1 MSTIGT
7 TTLQTTAPNSLVMN
21 PTSMLVEMK
30 SFIPSS
36 YTFETEIQKIK
47 QELLTSNLD
56 CSAKDEENEEYLY
69 EMQDLIDHLPK
80 LPEIQQQKLTIPE
93 FDEIEVKATDSVEIK
108 KFIRKV
114 NYEFLGFH
122 CNHKVMDKDCD
133 IVYKNVSD
141 IYKSEEFKTY
151 DNFVSLVAECV
162 WQIRD
167 KDRRGKVWNK
177 QIRPAMFEMKRA
189 IDALVVLAGFISEYN
204 AKMNP
209 QCSKCKAAMRKYNY
223 SVKEIE
229 RMRNDYADLKTDM
242 SNIEFETVRKIDND
256 TKLVR
261 IGDLNVRYSK
271 KYNKYFLSDII
282 SPSGKKTNHWVRNA
296 STQKILTRNPE
307 LMISVKFYGT
317 AAYLIDKSLIPIVL
331 LWLDPVVGY
340 NFITYGS
347 FDTERCSEGLL
358 YIVQKPKDFN
368 TKRYK
373 IGRTY
378 NITQRYDSTVNRV
391 KVVFANDMRAAETEL
406 LEKFEKMYG
415 APIKGKETFEVDEI
429 DKA

>member
-1 MSTIGT
+1 MISTIGT
-7 TTLQTTAPNSLVMN
+7 TTIQTTAPNSLVMN

-47 QELLTSNLD
+47 QELLTSNLN
-56 CSAKDEENEEYLY
+56 CSAKDETNEQYLY
-69 EMQDLIDHLPK
+69 EMQDIIDHLPK

-93 FDEIEVKATDSVEIK
+93 FDEIEVKPTDSVEIK

-133 IVYKNVSD
+133 MVYKNVSD

-167 KDRRGKVWNK
+167 KDRRGKVWNE

-189 IDALVVLAGFISEYN
+189 IDALVVLAGFISMYN

-209 QCSKCKAAMRKYNY
+209 QCSKCKAAMRRYNY

-229 RMRNDYADLKTDM
+229 RMRNDYTDLKKEAEKPAENKMDM
-242 SNIEFETVRKIDND
+242 LEF
-256 TKLVR
+256 
-261 IGDLNVRYSK
+261 LNKNYPTAEDFLLSDVKK
-271 KYNKYFLSDII
+271 KY
-282 SPSGKKTNHWVRNA
+282 
-296 STQKILTRNPE
+296 
-307 LMISVKFYGT
+307 
-317 AAYLIDKSLIPIVL
+317 
-331 LWLDPVVGY
+331 
-340 NFITYGS
+340 
-347 FDTERCSEGLL
+347 
-358 YIVQKPKDFN
+358 
-368 TKRYK
+368 
-373 IGRTY
+373 
-378 NITQRYDSTVNRV
+378 
-391 KVVFANDMRAAETEL
+391 
-406 LEKFEKMYG
+406 
-415 APIKGKETFEVDEI
+415 KETFGIVKTFDVLKEEI
-429 DKA
+429 EATKLFKVMNHRNIYHVKRL

>member
-7 TTLQTTAPNSLVMN
+7 TTIQTTTAPNSLVMN

-36 YTFETEIQKIK
+36 YTFETKIQKIK

-56 CSAKDEENEEYLY
+56 CSAKDETNEQYLY
-69 EMQDLIDHLPK
+69 EMQDIIDHLPK

-93 FDEIEVKATDSVEIK
+93 FDEIEVRLTDSVEIK

-122 CNHKVMDKDCD
+122 CNHKVMDIDL
-133 IVYKNVSD
+133 
-141 IYKSEEFKTY
+141 YKSEEFKTY
-151 DNFVSLVAECV
+151 DNFVSLVAKCV
-162 WQIRD
+162 WEIRD
-167 KDRRGKVWNK
+167 KDSRGKVWNE
-177 QIRPAMFEMKRA
+177 QIKPAMFEMKKT
-189 IDALVVLAGFISEYN
+189 IDALVILAGKISMYN

-229 RMRNDYADLKTDM
+229 RMRNDYADLKKEMT
-242 SNIEFETVRKIDND
+242 NNEFETVGKIDNE
-256 TKLVR
+256 TKVVR

-271 KYNKYFLSDII
+271 KYNKYSLSDIL
-282 SPSGKKTNHWVRNA
+282 SPSGKKAKDWVRIA
-296 STQKILTRNPE
+296 SSQKILTRNPE
-307 LMISVKFYGT
+307 LMISVRFYGT
-317 AAYLIDKSLIPIVL
+317 TAYLIDKSLIPIVL

-347 FDTERCSEGLL
+347 FDSERCSEGLL

-373 IGRTY
+373 IGRTF

-391 KVVFANDMRAAETEL
+391 KVVL
-406 LEKFEKMYG
+406 
-415 APIKGKETFEVDEI
+415 
-429 DKA
+429 

>member
-7 TTLQTTAPNSLVMN
+7 TTTIQTTAPNSLVMN

-30 SFIPSS
+30 SFTSSS

-56 CSAKDEENEEYLY
+56 CSAKDETNEQYLY

-93 FDEIEVKATDSVEIK
+93 FDEIEVKPTDSVEIK

-133 IVYKNVSD
+133 MVYKNISD

-167 KDRRGKVWNK
+167 KDRRGKVWNE

-189 IDALVVLAGFISEYN
+189 IDALVVLAGKVSEYN

-209 QCSKCKAAMRKYNY
+209 QCSKCKAAIRKYNY

-229 RMRNDYADLKTDM
+229 RMRNDYADLKKEAEKPAEDKMDM
-242 SNIEFETVRKIDND
+242 LAF
-256 TKLVR
+256 
-261 IGDLNVRYSK
+261 LNKNYPTADDFLLSDVKK
-271 KYNKYFLSDII
+271 KY
-282 SPSGKKTNHWVRNA
+282 
-296 STQKILTRNPE
+296 
-307 LMISVKFYGT
+307 
-317 AAYLIDKSLIPIVL
+317 
-331 LWLDPVVGY
+331 
-340 NFITYGS
+340 
-347 FDTERCSEGLL
+347 
-358 YIVQKPKDFN
+358 
-368 TKRYK
+368 
-373 IGRTY
+373 
-378 NITQRYDSTVNRV
+378 
-391 KVVFANDMRAAETEL
+391 
-406 LEKFEKMYG
+406 
-415 APIKGKETFEVDEI
+415 KETFGIVKTFDVLTEEI
-429 DKA
+429 EATKLFRVMNHRNIYHVKRL

>member
-36 YTFETEIQKIK
+36 YTFETKIQKIK

-56 CSAKDEENEEYLY
+56 CSAKDETNEQYLY
-69 EMQDLIDHLPK
+69 EMQDIIDHLPK

-133 IVYKNVSD
+133 MVYKNISD

-167 KDRRGKVWNK
+167 EDRRGKVWNK

-189 IDALVVLAGFISEYN
+189 IDALVVLAGKVSEYN

-229 RMRNDYADLKTDM
+229 RMRNDYADLKKEVEKPAEDKMDM
-242 SNIEFETVRKIDND
+242 LAF
-256 TKLVR
+256 
-261 IGDLNVRYSK
+261 LNKNYPTAEDFLLSDVKK
-271 KYNKYFLSDII
+271 KY
-282 SPSGKKTNHWVRNA
+282 
-296 STQKILTRNPE
+296 
-307 LMISVKFYGT
+307 
-317 AAYLIDKSLIPIVL
+317 
-331 LWLDPVVGY
+331 
-340 NFITYGS
+340 
-347 FDTERCSEGLL
+347 
-358 YIVQKPKDFN
+358 
-368 TKRYK
+368 
-373 IGRTY
+373 
-378 NITQRYDSTVNRV
+378 
-391 KVVFANDMRAAETEL
+391 
-406 LEKFEKMYG
+406 
-415 APIKGKETFEVDEI
+415 KETFGIVKTFDVLKEEI
-429 DKA
+429 EATKLFRVSRIHNVYHVKRL

>member
-1 MSTIGT
+1 MISTIGT
-7 TTLQTTAPNSLVMN
+7 TTIQTTAPNSLVMN

-56 CSAKDEENEEYLY
+56 CSAKDETNEQYLY
-69 EMQDLIDHLPK
+69 EMQDIIDHLPK

-133 IVYKNVSD
+133 MVYKNISD

-189 IDALVVLAGFISEYN
+189 IDALVVLAGFISMYN

-209 QCSKCKAAMRKYNY
+209 QCSKCKAAMRRYNY

-229 RMRNDYADLKTDM
+229 RMRNDYADLKKEAEKPAEDKMDM
-242 SNIEFETVRKIDND
+242 LAF
-256 TKLVR
+256 
-261 IGDLNVRYSK
+261 LNKNYPTADDFLLSDVKK
-271 KYNKYFLSDII
+271 KY
-282 SPSGKKTNHWVRNA
+282 
-296 STQKILTRNPE
+296 
-307 LMISVKFYGT
+307 
-317 AAYLIDKSLIPIVL
+317 
-331 LWLDPVVGY
+331 
-340 NFITYGS
+340 
-347 FDTERCSEGLL
+347 
-358 YIVQKPKDFN
+358 
-368 TKRYK
+368 
-373 IGRTY
+373 
-378 NITQRYDSTVNRV
+378 
-391 KVVFANDMRAAETEL
+391 
-406 LEKFEKMYG
+406 
-415 APIKGKETFEVDEI
+415 KETFGIVKTFDVLKEEI
-429 DKA
+429 EATKLFKVSRIHNVYHVKRL

>member
-1 MSTIGT
+1 MLAT
-7 TTLQTTAPNSLVMN
+7 TSPNSLVMN

-47 QELLTSNLD
+47 QELLQGDLD
-56 CSAKDEENEEYLY
+56 CTAKDETNEQYLY

-133 IVYKNVSD
+133 MVYKNISD

-167 KDRRGKVWNK
+167 KDRRGKVWNE

-189 IDALVVLAGFISEYN
+189 IDALVVLAGQISMYN

-209 QCSKCKAAMRKYNY
+209 QCSKCKAAIRKYNY

-229 RMRNDYADLKTDM
+229 RMRNDYADLKKEVEKPAEDKMDM
-242 SNIEFETVRKIDND
+242 LEF
-256 TKLVR
+256 
-261 IGDLNVRYSK
+261 LNKNYPTAEDFLLSDVKK
-271 KYNKYFLSDII
+271 KY
-282 SPSGKKTNHWVRNA
+282 
-296 STQKILTRNPE
+296 
-307 LMISVKFYGT
+307 
-317 AAYLIDKSLIPIVL
+317 
-331 LWLDPVVGY
+331 
-340 NFITYGS
+340 
-347 FDTERCSEGLL
+347 
-358 YIVQKPKDFN
+358 
-368 TKRYK
+368 
-373 IGRTY
+373 
-378 NITQRYDSTVNRV
+378 
-391 KVVFANDMRAAETEL
+391 
-406 LEKFEKMYG
+406 
-415 APIKGKETFEVDEI
+415 KETFNIVKTFDILTEEI
-429 DKA
+429 EATKLFKVSRIHNVYHVKRL

>member
-1 MSTIGT
+1 MISTIGT
-7 TTLQTTAPNSLVMN
+7 TTIQTTAPNSLVMN

-30 SFIPSS
+30 SFILSS

-47 QELLTSNLD
+47 QELLTCNLD
-56 CSAKDEENEEYLY
+56 CSAKDETNEEYLY
-69 EMQDLIDHLPK
+69 EMQDIIDHLPK

-133 IVYKNVSD
+133 MVYKNVSD

-167 KDRRGKVWNK
+167 KDRRCKIWNK
-177 QIRPAMFEMKRA
+177 QIKPAAFELKKT
-189 IDALVVLAGFISEYN
+189 IDALVVLAGKVSEYN

-209 QCSKCKAAMRKYNY
+209 QCSKCKAAMRRYNY

-229 RMRNDYADLKTDM
+229 RMRNDYADLKTEM
-242 SNIEFETVRKIDND
+242 SNIEFETVKKIDND

-271 KYNKYFLSDII
+271 KYNK
-282 SPSGKKTNHWVRNA
+282 
-296 STQKILTRNPE
+296 
-307 LMISVKFYGT
+307 
-317 AAYLIDKSLIPIVL
+317 
-331 LWLDPVVGY
+331 
-340 NFITYGS
+340 
-347 FDTERCSEGLL
+347 
-358 YIVQKPKDFN
+358 
-368 TKRYK
+368 
-373 IGRTY
+373 
-378 NITQRYDSTVNRV
+378 
-391 KVVFANDMRAAETEL
+391 
-406 LEKFEKMYG
+406 
-415 APIKGKETFEVDEI
+415 
-429 DKA
+429 

>member
-7 TTLQTTAPNSLVMN
+7 TTIQTTAPNSLVMN

-36 YTFETEIQKIK
+36 YTFETEIQRIK

-56 CSAKDEENEEYLY
+56 CSAKDETNEEYLY
-69 EMQDLIDHLPK
+69 DMQDIIDHLPK

-93 FDEIEVKATDSVEIK
+93 FDEIEVKTTDSVEIK

-133 IVYKNVSD
+133 MVYKNVSD

-167 KDRRGKVWNK
+167 KDRRGKVWNE
-177 QIRPAMFEMKRA
+177 QIRPAMFEMKKT
-189 IDALVVLAGFISEYN
+189 IDALVVLAGQISMYN

-229 RMRNDYADLKTDM
+229 RMRNDYADLKKEAEKPVEDKM
-242 SNIEFETVRKIDND
+242 NMLEF
-256 TKLVR
+256 
-261 IGDLNVRYSK
+261 LNKNYPTADDFLLSDVK
-271 KYNKYFLSDII
+271 NKY
-282 SPSGKKTNHWVRNA
+282 
-296 STQKILTRNPE
+296 
-307 LMISVKFYGT
+307 
-317 AAYLIDKSLIPIVL
+317 
-331 LWLDPVVGY
+331 
-340 NFITYGS
+340 
-347 FDTERCSEGLL
+347 
-358 YIVQKPKDFN
+358 
-368 TKRYK
+368 
-373 IGRTY
+373 
-378 NITQRYDSTVNRV
+378 
-391 KVVFANDMRAAETEL
+391 
-406 LEKFEKMYG
+406 
-415 APIKGKETFEVDEI
+415 KETFGIVKTFDVLKEEI
-429 DKA
+429 EATKLFRISRIHNVYHVKRL

>member
-1 MSTIGT
+1 MSTVGT
-7 TTLQTTAPNSLVMN
+7 TTIQTTAPNSLVMN

-56 CSAKDEENEEYLY
+56 CSAKDETNEQYLY
-69 EMQDLIDHLPK
+69 EMEDLIDHLLK

-133 IVYKNVSD
+133 MVYKNISD
-141 IYKSEEFKTY
+141 IYKSGEFKTY
-151 DNFVSLVAECV
+151 DNFVSLAAKCV

-167 KDRRGKVWNK
+167 KDRRGKVWHE
-177 QIRPAMFEMKRA
+177 QIKPAASDLKKT
-189 IDALVVLAGFISEYN
+189 IDALVVLAGKVSEYN

-229 RMRNDYADLKTDM
+229 RMRNDYADLKKEAEKPVENKMDM
-242 SNIEFETVRKIDND
+242 LEF
-256 TKLVR
+256 
-261 IGDLNVRYSK
+261 LNKNYPTADDFLLSDVKK
-271 KYNKYFLSDII
+271 KY
-282 SPSGKKTNHWVRNA
+282 
-296 STQKILTRNPE
+296 
-307 LMISVKFYGT
+307 
-317 AAYLIDKSLIPIVL
+317 
-331 LWLDPVVGY
+331 
-340 NFITYGS
+340 
-347 FDTERCSEGLL
+347 
-358 YIVQKPKDFN
+358 
-368 TKRYK
+368 
-373 IGRTY
+373 
-378 NITQRYDSTVNRV
+378 
-391 KVVFANDMRAAETEL
+391 
-406 LEKFEKMYG
+406 
-415 APIKGKETFEVDEI
+415 KETFGIVKTFDVLKEEI
-429 DKA
+429 EATKLFRISNIHRTIHVKRL

>member
-7 TTLQTTAPNSLVMN
+7 TTLQTTTAPNSLVMN

-36 YTFETEIQKIK
+36 YTFETKIQKIK

-56 CSAKDEENEEYLY
+56 CSAKDETNEQYLY
-69 EMQDLIDHLPK
+69 EMEDILDHLPK

-133 IVYKNVSD
+133 MLYKNISD

-177 QIRPAMFEMKRA
+177 QIRPATFELKKT
-189 IDALVVLAGFISEYN
+189 IDALVVLAGKVSEYN

-209 QCSKCKAAMRKYNY
+209 QCSKCKAAIRKYNY

-229 RMRNDYADLKTDM
+229 RMRNDYADLKKEAEKPAEDKM
-242 SNIEFETVRKIDND
+242 NMLEF
-256 TKLVR
+256 
-261 IGDLNVRYSK
+261 LNKNYPTAEDFLLSDVKK
-271 KYNKYFLSDII
+271 KY
-282 SPSGKKTNHWVRNA
+282 
-296 STQKILTRNPE
+296 
-307 LMISVKFYGT
+307 
-317 AAYLIDKSLIPIVL
+317 
-331 LWLDPVVGY
+331 
-340 NFITYGS
+340 
-347 FDTERCSEGLL
+347 
-358 YIVQKPKDFN
+358 
-368 TKRYK
+368 
-373 IGRTY
+373 
-378 NITQRYDSTVNRV
+378 
-391 KVVFANDMRAAETEL
+391 
-406 LEKFEKMYG
+406 
-415 APIKGKETFEVDEI
+415 KETFGIVKTFDILSEEI
-429 DKA
+429 EATKLFKVMNHRNIYHVKRL

>member
-1 MSTIGT
+1 MISTIGT
-7 TTLQTTAPNSLVMN
+7 TAIQTTAPNSLVMN

-47 QELLTSNLD
+47 QELLTCNLD
-56 CSAKDEENEEYLY
+56 CSAKDETNEQYLY

-133 IVYKNVSD
+133 MVYKNVSD

-189 IDALVVLAGFISEYN
+189 IDALVVLAGKVSEYN

-209 QCSKCKAAMRKYNY
+209 QCSKCKAAMRRYNY

-229 RMRNDYADLKTDM
+229 RMRNDYADLKK
-242 SNIEFETVRKIDND
+242 EAE
-256 TKLVR
+256 KLVENKM
-261 IGDLNVRYSK
+261 DMLAFLNKNYPTAEDFLLSDVKK
-271 KYNKYFLSDII
+271 KY
-282 SPSGKKTNHWVRNA
+282 
-296 STQKILTRNPE
+296 
-307 LMISVKFYGT
+307 
-317 AAYLIDKSLIPIVL
+317 
-331 LWLDPVVGY
+331 
-340 NFITYGS
+340 
-347 FDTERCSEGLL
+347 
-358 YIVQKPKDFN
+358 
-368 TKRYK
+368 
-373 IGRTY
+373 
-378 NITQRYDSTVNRV
+378 
-391 KVVFANDMRAAETEL
+391 
-406 LEKFEKMYG
+406 
-415 APIKGKETFEVDEI
+415 KETFGIVKTFDVLKEEI
-429 DKA
+429 EATKLFKVSRIHNVYHVKRL

>member
-1 MSTIGT
+1 MISTIGT
-7 TTLQTTAPNSLVMN
+7 TTIQTTAPNSLVMN

-56 CSAKDEENEEYLY
+56 CSAKDETNEQYLY

-133 IVYKNVSD
+133 MVYKNISD
-141 IYKSEEFKTY
+141 IYKSGEFKTY

-167 KDRRGKVWNK
+167 KDRRGKVWNE
-177 QIRPAMFEMKRA
+177 QIKPAAFALKKT
-189 IDALVVLAGFISEYN
+189 IDALVVLAGFISMYN

-209 QCSKCKAAMRKYNY
+209 QCSKCKAAIRKYNY

-229 RMRNDYADLKTDM
+229 RMRNDYADLKKEAEKPAEDKM
-242 SNIEFETVRKIDND
+242 NMLEF
-256 TKLVR
+256 
-261 IGDLNVRYSK
+261 LNKNYPTAEDFLLSDVKK
-271 KYNKYFLSDII
+271 KY
-282 SPSGKKTNHWVRNA
+282 
-296 STQKILTRNPE
+296 
-307 LMISVKFYGT
+307 
-317 AAYLIDKSLIPIVL
+317 
-331 LWLDPVVGY
+331 
-340 NFITYGS
+340 
-347 FDTERCSEGLL
+347 
-358 YIVQKPKDFN
+358 
-368 TKRYK
+368 
-373 IGRTY
+373 
-378 NITQRYDSTVNRV
+378 
-391 KVVFANDMRAAETEL
+391 
-406 LEKFEKMYG
+406 
-415 APIKGKETFEVDEI
+415 KETFGIVKTFDVLKEEI
-429 DKA
+429 EATKLFRVSRIHNVYHVKRL

>member
-1 MSTIGT
+1 MISTIGS
-7 TTLQTTAPNSLVMN
+7 TTLQTTTAPNSLVMN

-47 QELLTSNLD
+47 QELLTCNLD
-56 CSAKDEENEEYLY
+56 CSAKDETNEQYLY
-69 EMQDLIDHLPK
+69 EMQDIIDHLPK

-133 IVYKNVSD
+133 MVYKNISD

-167 KDRRGKVWNK
+167 KDRRGKVWNE

-189 IDALVVLAGFISEYN
+189 IDALVVLAGKVSEYN

-209 QCSKCKAAMRKYNY
+209 QCSKCKAAIRKYNY

-229 RMRNDYADLKTDM
+229 RMRNDYADLKKEAEKPAEDKM
-242 SNIEFETVRKIDND
+242 NMLEF
-256 TKLVR
+256 
-261 IGDLNVRYSK
+261 LNKNYPTAEDFLLSDVKK
-271 KYNKYFLSDII
+271 KY
-282 SPSGKKTNHWVRNA
+282 
-296 STQKILTRNPE
+296 
-307 LMISVKFYGT
+307 
-317 AAYLIDKSLIPIVL
+317 
-331 LWLDPVVGY
+331 
-340 NFITYGS
+340 
-347 FDTERCSEGLL
+347 
-358 YIVQKPKDFN
+358 
-368 TKRYK
+368 
-373 IGRTY
+373 
-378 NITQRYDSTVNRV
+378 
-391 KVVFANDMRAAETEL
+391 
-406 LEKFEKMYG
+406 
-415 APIKGKETFEVDEI
+415 KETFGIVKTFDILSEEI
-429 DKA
+429 EATKLFRVSRIHNVYHVKRL